1 MSTRIRSE
9 ISRSKLYHLPK
20 HRQLELVHFCLQ
32 YPMWRQ
38 MLSAID
44 GYSSGSAV
52 HKAPDK
58 DGYAGSLVE
67 DAAEERARLSD
78 KMAMVEVSAKA
89 AADDLAAYLLRGVTE
104 GVGYDALGI
113 PCCKEVYYRMYR
125 HFFWLLDKVRG

>member
-44 GYSSGSAV
+44 GYSSGRAV
-52 HKAPDK
+52 HKVPDK

-67 DAAEERARLSD
+67 DAAGERARLSD
-78 KMAMVEVSAKA
+78 KMAMVEASAKA
-89 AADDLAAYLLRGVTE
+89 AADAIKTKQNALKTAFKLFEGCFLAPKIQNGGSAYGQ
-104 GVGYDALGI
+104 GAI
-113 PCCKEVYYRMYR
+113 
-125 HFFWLLDKVRG
+125 

>member
-32 YPMWRQ
+32 YPMWQQ

-52 HKAPDK
+52 HKVPEK

-78 KMAMVEVSAKA
+78 KMAMVEASAKA
-89 AADDLAAYLLRGVTE
+89 AADDLAGYLLRGVTE
-104 GVGYDALGI
+104 GIGYDALGV